1 MKKTISLFAI
11 LLTAFVLTACRGF
24 PSAEE
29 AIQAASEAAE
39 EAEKA
44 AEAAAAA
51 VEAEIQASAEEG
63 KKAAE
68 AAVEA
73 EEASLNSQTAQTAK
87 PIRNG
92 YDWNRL
98 PSSERLKYAETVKN
112 TVHAL
117 YPASAIKECLDEL
130 YRYGESEVMRV
141 PVSDSATVC
150 HTLISNGV

>member
-11 LLTAFVLTACRGF
+11 LLTAFVLTACRGS

-39 EAEKA
+39 EAE
-44 AEAAAAA
+44 
-51 VEAEIQASAEEG
+51 
-63 KKAAE
+63 KAAE